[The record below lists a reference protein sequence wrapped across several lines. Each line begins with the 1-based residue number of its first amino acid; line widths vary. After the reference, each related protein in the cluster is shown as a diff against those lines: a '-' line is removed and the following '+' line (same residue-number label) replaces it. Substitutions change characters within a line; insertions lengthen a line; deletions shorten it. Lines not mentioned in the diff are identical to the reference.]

1 MKVIL
6 LKDVPGTGR
15 AGAICEVKEGHARN
29 YLIPRGLAVP
39 ASEGAVRAL
48 QAQQDAVQ
56 RRAERQRAQTQELQQ
71 RLQGL
76 VLEIRSRAGQGGR
89 LFGAVTS
96 QQIADALVSKGFSI
110 SRKQVELEDPI
121 RVEGFYRVPVR
132 IAPGVVVEVDLNVTG
147 IR

>member
-39 ASEGAVRAL
+39 ASDGAVRAL

-56 RRAERQRAQTQELQQ
+56 RRAERQRARTQELQQ

-89 LFGAVTS
+89 LFGAVTA
-96 QQIADALVSKGFSI
+96 QQIADALVSKGFAI
-110 SRKQVELEDPI
+110 SRKQVELENPI